1 MSLSRVV
8 AQRRARNAGTRA
20 DERGSSMIELV
31 MVLAL
36 LSIVL
41 AFVFGAIGSLQ
52 AAITGEDRR
61 TVNINEGRV
70 LMAAATRD
78 LRTATRLS
86 PGTPAF
92 VTADKTQ
99 VAFYANL
106 DNGSDG
112 VHPATGPKLVNMYVD
127 AQTELVEE
135 VTSPTGT
142 APSYTYLP
150 ANKTVRFVG
159 RYVANPATTPI
170 FTYLDGNGNA
180 LPGTPLSA
188 SDRLAV
194 HGVKIN
200 LAIRQSTT
208 FQVAATALV
217 NQVRLPNLDYQQ
229 VTG

>member
-1 MSLSRVV
+1 MSLYRLV
-8 AQRRARNAGTRA
+8 ARRRARSAGTLG

-70 LMAAATRD
+70 LMASATRD
-78 LRTATRLS
+78 LRTATRLA

-92 VTADKTQ
+92 VTADKNQAT
-99 VAFYANL
+99 FYANL
-106 DNGSDG
+106 DNPGS
-112 VHPATGPKLVNMYVD
+112 GPKLVNIYVD
-127 AQTELVEE
+127 AQTRLVEE
-135 VTSPTGT
+135 VTSPTGS

-150 ANKTVRFVG
+150 ANKIVRFVG
-159 RYVANPATTPI
+159 RYIANPATTPI
-170 FTYLDGNGNA
+170 FTYLDVNGNP
-180 LPGTPLSA
+180 LPATPLSA

-194 HGVKIN
+194 HGVKID
-200 LAIRQSTT
+200 LAIRQTTT
-208 FQVAATALV
+208 FSVAATTLV

>member
-1 MSLSRVV
+1 MSLTRAV
-8 AQRRARNAGTRA
+8 ARIVARRRARNAGLLD

-52 AAITGEDRR
+52 AAVTGEDRR
-61 TVNINEGRV
+61 TVNVNEGRV

-78 LRTATRLS
+78 LRTATRLQS
-86 PGTPAF
+86 GTSAF
-92 VTADKTQ
+92 TTAANTQ
-99 VAFYANL
+99 ATFYANL
-106 DNGSDG
+106 DNGN
-112 VHPATGPKLVNMYVD
+112 PPCGPKLVNIFVD
-127 AQTELVEE
+127 AQTRLVEQ
-135 VTSPTGT
+135 VTPPDSCAGPT
-142 APSYTYLP
+142 YTYTG
-150 ANKTVRFVG
+150 ASTIRFVG
-159 RYVANPATTPI
+159 RYVANQGTQPI
-170 FTYLDGNGNA
+170 FTYLDASGNA
-180 LPGTPLSA
+180 LPATPLSA
-188 SDRLAV
+188 SDRLAI

-208 FQVAATALV
+208 FKVAATTLV